1 MNLSASGIDPGQ
13 RQLNGPQTTGRTYR
27 NLSQPTHEVVRE
39 DDVPATVRDG
49 TDLMVDVYRPSTPGR
64 YPVLIAA
71 SPYARQ
77 LQNSGA
83 PLGFIEA
90 GQSDFFVPR
99 GYVHVIA
106 NLRGTGGSGGTY
118 TFSDSQE
125 RRDLY
130 DLVEWAAAQP
140 WSDGNIG
147 MVGISYFAGTQMAAA
162 VEQPPHLKAIM
173 PIAGTY
179 DFYESCTHHGLGST
193 GFLTP
198 FLAMIGMTS
207 TKGDNVFRSRLV
219 QAASKA
225 LRMPAVHKRFEHFNG
240 EAMIAGLKVLLNL
253 PHPSYPWDDLWR
265 AALVEHPYK
274 DAWWD
279 DRDILP
285 LLDRVTIPTYLG
297 CDWGNV
303 SLHLPHTF
311 WALDRLTSSPHVQVA
326 MMGEFGLSWP
336 WESLHV
342 EALAWFDHWLKGQ
355 DTGILEGPRVRYILE
370 GDPEWRASDTW
381 PPAQTVHSAL
391 RLGADGVMGGEGSE
405 GARRMMTLGTG
416 MNRIRPSETDPPDR
430 LVWNTPPLTHD
441 LDMAGDIE
449 LKLDAACSAPDV
461 AWIVCLQDVD
471 ATGNVVNVTQ
481 GYLRAGLREVDERA
495 SRIGAPWLPCRN
507 YDAVPVGERV
517 SYRIPIVPNAYRFK
531 AGHTIRLFLTND
543 DQDKEKPAIAQFR
556 HDGIGLNCISDIFS
570 SSELLI
576 PALPRQGRGMI

>member
-1 MNLSASGIDPGQ
+1 MNTPASGIDPGQ
-13 RQLNGPQTTGRTYR
+13 RQLNGPQTTGRQYR
-27 NLSQPTHEVVRE
+27 NLSPPTYDMVRD
-39 DDVPATVRDG
+39 DDVPAPTRDG
-49 TDLMVDVYRPSTPGR
+49 TELMVDVYRPSAPGR

-77 LQNSGA
+77 VQNSGA

-106 NLRGTGGSGGTY
+106 NLRGTGGSGGVY
-118 TFSDSQE
+118 TFSDSHE

-130 DLVEWAAAQP
+130 DVVEWAAAQP
-140 WSDGNIG
+140 WSDGNVG
-147 MVGISYFAGTQMAAA
+147 MLGISYFAGSQLAAA

-179 DFYESCTHHGLGST
+179 DFYRSCTHNGLGST

-207 TKGDNVFRSRLV
+207 SKGDKVFRSKLV

-225 LRMPAVHKRFEHFNG
+225 LHIPLVHKRFEHFNG

-265 AALVEHPYK
+265 AALVEHPFK

-297 CDWGNV
+297 CDWRNV

-311 WALDRLTSSPHVQVA
+311 WALDRLKNSRHVQVG
-326 MMGEFGLSWP
+326 MLGEYGLSWP
-336 WESLHV
+336 WESLHI
-342 EALAWFDHWLKGQ
+342 EALAWFDHWLKGH
-355 DTGILEGPRVRYILE
+355 DTGTLEGPRVRYIVE
-370 GDPEWRASDTW
+370 GDATWHGSETW
-381 PPAQTVHSAL
+381 PPPQAVHHAYAL
-391 RLGADGVMGGEGSE
+391 GGDGVLGGQGGEGGEGS
-405 GARRMMTLGTG
+405 RRMMVLGTG
-416 MNRIRPSETDPPDR
+416 MNRARPSETDPPDT
-430 LVWNTPPLTHD
+430 LVWDTPPLAQD
-441 LDMAGDIE
+441 LAMAGDIE
-449 LKLDAACSAPDV
+449 LKLDAVCSAPDL
-461 AWIVCLQDVD
+461 AWIVCLQDID
-471 ATGNVVNVTQ
+471 PAGKATDVTQ
-481 GYLRAGLREVDERA
+481 GYLRAGLREVDEAA
-495 SRIGAPWLPCRN
+495 SRTGAPWLPCRN
-507 YDAVPVGERV
+507 FQAVPVGGKIT
-517 SYRIPIVPNAYRFK
+517 YRIPIVPNAYRFN
-531 AGHTIRLFLTND
+531 AGHRVRLFLTND
-543 DQDKEKPAIAQFR
+543 DQDKRKPAIAQFR
-556 HDGIGLNCISDIFS
+556 HDGIGLNCISDIFA

-576 PALPRQGRGMI
+576 PLLPA